1 MSMSV
6 QQFHEAIDRLID
18 STGVKEQS
26 CCKTCTLAT
35 CCNEPVYVG
44 KDEVQ
49 WMLDSLTPEQIEEVK
64 DRAREWSVKA
74 VGTGMLEHHQ
84 PSAYVWLTYKIPCPF
99 LKDRKCIAYDRR
111 PMSCRMWFARDTP
124 ENCDMPGRVDQKH
137 ASIPPDANKH
147 GLASM
152 EYFQARIDDGTLHM
166 DHLGVILCELLLGLK
181 IPTGAK
187 VTVDSMENA

>member
-6 QQFHEAIDRLID
+6 KQFHEAIDRLIA
-18 STGVKEQS
+18 STGVKEVS

-35 CCNEPVYVG
+35 CCNESVYVG

-64 DRAREWSVKA
+64 ERTREWSVKA

-99 LKDRKCIAYDRR
+99 LKDRKCVAYDRR

-124 ENCDMPGRVDQKH
+124 ENCDMPGRVKQQY
-137 ASIPPDANKH
+137 ANFPMNRN
-147 GLASM
+147 SPEM
-152 EYFQARIDDGTLHM
+152 EYFAGHHKDGTLHM

-181 IPTGAK
+181 VPTGSK
-187 VTVDSMENA
+187 VTVDNMENA